1 MQRITGRCALHYGV
15 TLSLFC
21 LYGWQVCPFLE
32 SLTLPQLLGPTLVT
46 FAIMFAVRN
55 WLLSRRPLAR
65 NGLDGFGLE
74 VGFYLLG
81 ALLLSGYNAL
91 AHDFPLESHLK
102 VLLGMTTL
110 GFLVAAD
117 LTLERDWN
125 RARTRQAEQSL
136 ALSHPLAMPLPRKF
150 TLFTLAT
157 LTLLG
162 ASSSCCST
170 RIWSGW

>member
-55 WLLSRRPLAR
+55 RLLSRRPLPR
-65 NGLDGFGLE
+65 NELSGFGLE

-81 ALLLSGYNAL
+81 ALLL
-91 AHDFPLESHLK
+91 
-102 VLLGMTTL
+102 
-110 GFLVAAD
+110 
-117 LTLERDWN
+117 
-125 RARTRQAEQSL
+125 
-136 ALSHPLAMPLPRKF
+136 
-150 TLFTLAT
+150 
-157 LTLLG
+157 
-162 ASSSCCST
+162 
-170 RIWSGW
+170 